1 MVDDTPE
8 GRIERLEVEL
18 RVAQKAYATDMAKAR
33 KLRRKDPATA
43 WKMAFGASVLLVQ
56 SAHRLNAA
64 RRAAS
69 GEAAADTKKAAIEAA
84 SVGGGTD
91 RQDQEDADLRQA
103 V

>member
-64 RRAAS
+64 KREAS
-69 GEAAADTKKAAIEAA
+69 GAAAPETKKAAHEAA
-84 SVGGGTD
+84 SVSGGTD
-91 RQDQEDADLRQA
+91 RRDREDAALPQA